1 MSLSPQGNAANLRS
15 TDRAR
20 AIFATLYYLLLKLID
35 FHLICDSLQCK
46 SVMQISRE
54 EWSLQRL
61 TSHLPL
67 QSQHFFFLPLS
78 SLSASLPTFQVLLSH
93 FIDSPSV
100 ECLVLALLLR
110 PHGGLSWPSANSS
123 FGTLSFSVIKQCI
136 SGMHPVSSWYRGRV
150 VGQTSSHDA

>member
-35 FHLICDSLQCK
+35 FHLISDSLQCK

-61 TSHLPL
+61 TSCLPL
-67 QSQHFFFLPLS
+67 QSQHFYFLPLS
-78 SLSASLPTFQVLLSH
+78 SLSASPPTFQVLLSH
-93 FIDSPSV
+93 FIVSPSV
-100 ECLVLALLLR
+100 QCLVLALLLR
-110 PHGGLSWPSANSS
+110 PHGGLSRPSANPLALSHSLPLIQSS
-123 FGTLSFSVIKQCI
+123 SSVSQACI
-136 SGMHPVSSWYRGRV
+136 QSAADTGEVW
-150 VGQTSSHDA
+150 